1 MVVGDGRRGGEERE
15 SKEEEKK
22 ATRKGIEEMKQ
33 VVAPPHDEEN
43 PIDASG
49 DAVAVISVL
58 FLHCTRRRRRRIK
71 GCLFSWRRW
80 MFWERSIW
88 WKKREVGLSRWLRRC
103 LWAGAVVADEEGQ
116 ELNFQTRAFLI
127 LVIFCFLLTCTICPT
142 PFHSGSIL
150 MSDGVFLVWHAITQI
165 QCCNAPRF
173 KHVSLATKPISKILS
188 LDH

>member
-71 GCLFSWRRW
+71 GCLFS
-80 MFWERSIW
+80 
-88 WKKREVGLSRWLRRC
+88 
-103 LWAGAVVADEEGQ
+103 
-116 ELNFQTRAFLI
+116 
-127 LVIFCFLLTCTICPT
+127 
-142 PFHSGSIL
+142 
-150 MSDGVFLVWHAITQI
+150 
-165 QCCNAPRF
+165 
-173 KHVSLATKPISKILS
+173 
-188 LDH
+188 